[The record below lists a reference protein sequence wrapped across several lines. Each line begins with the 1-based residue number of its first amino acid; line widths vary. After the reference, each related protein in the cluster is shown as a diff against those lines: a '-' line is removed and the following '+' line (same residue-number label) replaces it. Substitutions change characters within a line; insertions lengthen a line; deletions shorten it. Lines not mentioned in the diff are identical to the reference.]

1 MKKNDFRQKMLEMHK
16 NDADIYKIKKKHND
30 LGTNSKISL
39 ITYNTNNEL
48 LIIKETDSNE
58 PIQVIKTSKDN
69 LDLSDDTKL
78 TTESL
83 NLNSNNFSV
92 KEIEKILPTV
102 DTIIKDTDD
111 KLYGISFGK
120 IKQIGVSDSID
131 DSVSVKDLNRWVEK
145 AFNYD
150 VVDKEFNDTA
160 IVYNKFHYHDYHYN
174 HKLRK
179 NKLQVSDE
187 FGDTELLVL
196 SKEIMHTMQ
205 HGTEEEKY
213 SIIFDRYS
221 LNKNTRY
228 RLLSTAQIVEY
239 GAYITY
245 FDGLN
250 NRHGELIETM
260 ENGDKKFHVYH
271 PSNVVKGINAVE
283 SNTYTYEFE
292 LICSPDN
299 SFKNFKFLQKRDYC
313 RVVENGT
320 FENYYR
326 TSITKIANGV
336 YKYIGSTDS
345 NIAKKDTIMNR
356 YGEVKSGTPDNPT
369 GDVSYEIYLTA
380 TNGTDSGVAKGI
392 SAVSSNTYT
401 KRFTFKVNK
410 YNKVI
415 TNGDSAGSDYTYSR
429 VVESNVFKNFHRS
442 PVAKVA
448 TGVYKYIGSTT
459 ENATP
464 NTTLASTS
472 NTAASGTTAGIHR
485 GYCEL
490 KSGAETGAATY
501 HIYDAS
507 YCTGI
512 KATASNT
519 KTTPYIL
526 TVDKYNKV
534 TNNCTATTVL
544 NYARIIENNTFKNYY
559 RSPVTQTGSYN
570 IYTLNSGTAAYNSS
584 GTSVTLN
591 SSLNGKNG
599 ELKSGS
605 NSNPTGDYAY
615 EIYNASY
622 GTGINADSNN
632 TYTNRYTLKLN
643 KYNAIL
649 TNLTS
654 AGSYDYGRVVE
665 SNSKFVNYLRNPIER
680 GLTHTV
686 DGHTI
691 KFVSLDGTNLNYY
704 IYKSNECLTSTE
716 VSWEW
721 HGLQYRKYVHDYYT
735 TWYYNFDKYNVLN
748 SLYTSSTRRDRWWDD

>member
-120 IKQIGVSDSID
+120 IKQIGVSDYID

-150 VVDKEFNDTA
+150 VVDKEFSNTA

-260 ENGDKKFHVYH
+260 ENGDKKFRVYH

-299 SFKNFKFLQKRDYC
+299 SLKIFKFLQKLDYC

-320 FENYYR
+320 F
-326 TSITKIANGV
+326 A
-336 YKYIGSTDS
+336 
-345 NIAKKDTIMNR
+345 
-356 YGEVKSGTPDNPT
+356 
-369 GDVSYEIYLTA
+369 
-380 TNGTDSGVAKGI
+380 
-392 SAVSSNTYT
+392 
-401 KRFTFKVNK
+401 
-410 YNKVI
+410 
-415 TNGDSAGSDYTYSR
+415 
-429 VVESNVFKNFHRS
+429 
-442 PVAKVA
+442 
-448 TGVYKYIGSTT
+448 
-459 ENATP
+459 
-464 NTTLASTS
+464 
-472 NTAASGTTAGIHR
+472 
-485 GYCEL
+485 
-490 KSGAETGAATY
+490 
-501 HIYDAS
+501 
-507 YCTGI
+507 
-512 KATASNT
+512 
-519 KTTPYIL
+519 
-526 TVDKYNKV
+526 
-534 TNNCTATTVL
+534 
-544 NYARIIENNTFKNYY
+544 NYY
-559 RSPVTQTGSYN
+559 RSPIDLGLTYDVRGRILPATHYV
-570 IYTLNSGTAAYNSS
+570 SGTYVYS
-584 GTSVTLN
+584 T
-591 SSLNGKNG
+591 
-599 ELKSGS
+599 
-605 NSNPTGDYAY
+605 DYARY
-615 EIYNASY
+615 RSVWDDEDRHI
-622 GTGINADSNN
+622 GNAD
-632 TYTNRYTLKLN
+632 
-643 KYNAIL
+643 
-649 TNLTS
+649 
-654 AGSYDYGRVVE
+654 YDTDVYWAARRV
-665 SNSKFVNYLRNPIER
+665 
-680 GLTHTV
+680 T
-686 DGHTI
+686 
-691 KFVSLDGTNLNYY
+691 
-704 IYKSNECLTSTE
+704 C
-716 VSWEW
+716 
-721 HGLQYRKYVHDYYT
+721 
-735 TWYYNFDKYNVLN
+735 DKYNTVI
-748 SLYTSSTRRDRWWDD
+748 STTLHEVEIDGSWNGGWNEGEDRWYSASDYVIARTPYHKL